1 MTDTIAP
8 ELITE
13 ALTLIDRG
21 LTDVQ
26 HRSLVSADE
35 VSDLLLDVR
44 TLLASPA
51 ASSADL
57 TDVIPEPV
65 GAN

>member
-35 VSDLLLDVR
+35 VADLLLDVR
-44 TLLASPA
+44 MILATPPVIEE
-51 ASSADL
+51 
-57 TDVIPEPV
+57 TDPEPV
-65 GAN
+65 PAG